1 MRISDWSSDVCSSD
15 LLQLFDWDG
24 GSTELTRS
32 LERAMRERDFTRA
45 SADWLWEVDS
55 ELRFRVLS
63 DTATAALAQ
72 PSHLLIRRTMIEVL
86 QPLARSNGE
95 GAAVR
100 SGYGKRG
107 GEGRRG

>member
-15 LLQLFDWDG
+15 LLIADGPRNVTYWARAAPVEDAVELQLFDWAG

-45 SADWLWEVDS
+45 SADWLWEADS

-63 DTATAALAQ
+63 DPATAALDQ
-72 PSHLLIRRTMIEVL
+72 PISED
-86 QPLARSNGE
+86 RSEGE
-95 GAAVR
+95 
-100 SGYGKRG
+100 
-107 GEGRRG
+107 EGISTC

>member
-15 LLQLFDWDG
+15 LLIADGPRNVTYWARAAPVEDAVELQLFDWDG

-63 DTATAALAQ
+63 DTATAE
-72 PSHLLIRRTMIEVL
+72 I
-86 QPLARSNGE
+86 
-95 GAAVR
+95 
-100 SGYGKRG
+100 
-107 GEGRRG
+107 GRASCRERVCQYV